1 MAYPEIIELF
11 DSGAGSLS
19 LQDSSGLLDRQLT
32 FRWLMS
38 GKSSYYAAEARAI
51 EIAPL
56 YVGKNIRRSLDI
68 RGLGN
73 SWWEVS
79 ATYSNPSIQ
88 DDGGDNGTG
97 DNGQNGGEPDPAPN
111 TLSFDTTGGTEHVT
125 SVYDPDGDP
134 NPTQGGIDGQ
144 LGYARPDQADTIPT
158 LKGAIGVEG
167 DQVKGVDRVV
177 PVFNFTET
185 WQFDADLVVEDY
197 VKTLYQLTGTVNV
210 EKWRMF
216 DPGEV
221 LFMGARAEI
230 TRGAAV
236 IPITFTFS
244 ARPNRFGFKVGDI
257 VGIQK
262 NGWDYMHVMYET
274 SADVASLVKRP
285 QFVFINCV
293 YPAADFIALKI
304 GNDFPEIQANAA
316 APEQIPQV
324 GF

>member
-1 MAYPEIIELF
+1 MSYPEIIELF

-19 LQDSSGLLDRQLT
+19 LQQDSGLLDRQIT

-38 GKSSYYAAEARAI
+38 DKASYYAAESRAL

-56 YVGKNIRRSLDI
+56 YVGKNIRRTIEI

-73 SWWEVS
+73 KWWEVS

-88 DDGGDNGTG
+88 ESDSGDDGN
-97 DNGQNGGEPDPAPN
+97 NSPISN
-111 TLSFDTTGGTEHVT
+111 TISFDTTGGTEHVT
-125 SVYDPDGDP
+125 SVYNPNGDP

-144 LGYARPDQADTIPT
+144 QGFWRDGQAATLPD
-158 LKGAIGVEG
+158 LEGAIGVEG

-177 PVFNFTET
+177 PMFNFTET
-185 WQFDADLVVEDY
+185 WQFPAQLVAETY
-197 VKTLYQLTGTVNV
+197 IKTLYQMTGTVNLNA
-210 EKWRMF
+210 WRMF

-236 IPITFTFS
+236 VPVTFTFS
-244 ARPNRFGFKVGDI
+244 ARPNRFGFKVGAVD
-257 VGIQK
+257 GIQK

-274 SADVASLVKRP
+274 ASEPGVASIIKRP

-293 YPAADFIALKI
+293 YPASDFMQLNI
-304 GNDFPEIQANAA
+304 GNQFPAVGVGVNA
-316 APEQIPQV
+316 PGNIPQQ